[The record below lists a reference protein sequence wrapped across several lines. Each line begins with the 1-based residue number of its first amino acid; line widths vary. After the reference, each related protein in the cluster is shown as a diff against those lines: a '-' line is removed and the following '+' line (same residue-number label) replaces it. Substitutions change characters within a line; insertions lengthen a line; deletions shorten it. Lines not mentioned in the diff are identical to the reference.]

1 MIETKVMLG
10 REYLKVPLGGSVL
23 RNFVLENPWTSVR
36 SEPVNLQSRVN
47 KLEHA
52 NEEVS
57 LE

>member
-1 MIETKVMLG
+1 MLG